1 MLRWE
6 KSAFPS
12 GCFTLFLP
20 LICQFMSMDHQ
31 QSVTISSAV
40 VPKWREY
47 MALMKLRL
55 SSSVVFSSVIGYLLG
70 ASSVRFL
77 DLTILTL
84 GGVMVTGAAN
94 AFNQLIEKVQDSK
107 MNRTAQRPVAS
118 GRLSVNEALIV
129 AFVLSIL
136 GLGLLYSLN
145 FLTFIFGA
153 ASVVLYA
160 LVYTPLKAKTSFAVF
175 VGAFP
180 GAIPIMLGWVAATGR
195 FGVEPGTL
203 FAWQFLWQFPHFWA
217 IAWLLHNDYAKAGYV
232 LLPSGK
238 PDRASA
244 FQAVLYASGLL
255 GLVLLPYF
263 GLAGRFVVSA
273 PATALTFF
281 LGLVLVYRAWVLFRK
296 LDHASARKLML
307 YSIVYLTLTQIIWVV
322 DHFIG

>member
-1 MLRWE
+1 
-6 KSAFPS
+6 
-12 GCFTLFLP
+12 
-20 LICQFMSMDHQ
+20 
-31 QSVTISSAV
+31 
-40 VPKWREY
+40 

-70 ASSVRFL
+70 ASTVRFL
-77 DLTILTL
+77 DLLVLTL
-84 GGVMVTGAAN
+84 GGIFVTGSAN
-94 AFNQLIEKVQDSK
+94 AFNQIIEKVQDSK
-107 MNRTAQRPVAS
+107 MSRTAQRPVAS
-118 GRLSVNEALIV
+118 GRLSVNEALVV
-129 AFVLSIL
+129 AFILSII

-160 LVYTPLKAKTSFAVF
+160 LVYTPLKAKTAFAVF

-180 GAIPIMLGWVAATGR
+180 GAIPIMLGWVAATGQ

-263 GLAGRFVVSA
+263 GLAGSFTVSA
-273 PATALTFF
+273 PATALTFL
-281 LGLVLVYRAWVLFRK
+281 LGLFLVFRAWVLFRK

-322 DHFIG
+322 DHFIA